1 MTRSTYV
8 LSAVRTPIGKLNG
21 AYAST
26 PAVALGAVVIAEAI
40 QRAGI
45 DAQQI
50 DEVLMGN
57 VLQAGEGQAPARQ
70 AAIRGGVPAH
80 VGATTVNKVCGS
92 ALKAM
97 MQGAQAIALG
107 DANLLVVGGME
118 NMSMAPY
125 LLPGAR
131 QGLRLGNSQLLDA
144 VIHDG
149 LWDSFEDWHMGSA
162 AEFIAQQ
169 FEITREEQDE
179 FALRSHRRAL
189 AASATGK
196 FLAEVAPVSAP
207 QRKGPPLAVTK
218 DETPRSDTSLAALAK
233 LSPIFDP
240 NGTVTAGNAPGI
252 TDGAAAV
259 VLASE
264 DALDQ
269 TSIEP
274 MARITGYAQA
284 ALEPKWLFAAPVHAI
299 RKLPQKTQTTLNN
312 YDLIEVN
319 EAYAAQVLA
328 NGHELDWDW
337 DRVNVN
343 GGAIALGHPLGAT
356 GARIVVTLLH
366 ALKDRGGKRG
376 LACLCLGGGEAV
388 AMSVEMV

>member
-299 RKLPQKTQTTLNN
+299 RKLLQKTQTTLNN

-388 AMSVEMV
+388 AMSVEMM

>member
-1 MTRSTYV
+1 MKSTFV

-21 AYAST
+21 AFVNTS
-26 PAVALGAVVIAEAI
+26 AVELGAVVIREAI
-40 QRAGI
+40 HRAGV

-70 AAIRGGVPAH
+70 AAVHGGVPAN

-97 MQGAQAIALG
+97 MQATQAIALG
-107 DANLLVVGGME
+107 DANLMVVGGME

-125 LLPGAR
+125 LMPGAR
-131 QGLRLGNSQLLDA
+131 QGLRLGNATLIDA
-144 VIHDG
+144 AVHDG
-149 LWDSFEDWHMGSA
+149 LWDSFENVHMGNA

-179 FALRSHRRAL
+179 FALRSHRRAV
-189 AASATGK
+189 AAWNSGK
-196 FLAEVAPVSAP
+196 FSAEVVPVTLAGKKGAPLVVS
-207 QRKGPPLAVTK
+207 K
-218 DETPRSDTSLAALAK
+218 DEPPRPDTSLEALAM
-233 LSPIFDP
+233 LPTAFQGD
-240 NGTVTAGNAPGI
+240 GTVTAGNAPGI
-252 TDGAAAV
+252 TDGAAAL

-264 DALDQ
+264 DALDH
-269 TSIEP
+269 TSLDP
-274 MARITGYAQA
+274 LARVSGYAQA
-284 ALEPKWLFAAPVHAI
+284 AVEPKWIFDAPSHAI
-299 RKLPQKTQTTLNN
+299 RRLLQRTGTRIDD

-319 EAYAAQVLA
+319 EAFAAQILA
-328 NGHELDWDW
+328 NGQALNWDW
-337 DRVNVN
+337 ERVNVN

-356 GARIVVTLLH
+356 GARIVTTLLH
-366 ALKDRGGKRG
+366 ALKDRGGTRG

-388 AMSVEMV
+388 TMSFEMV

>member
-1 MTRSTYV
+1 MKSTFV

-21 AYAST
+21 AFVNTS
-26 PAVALGAVVIAEAI
+26 AVELGAVVIREAI
-40 QRAGI
+40 HRAGV

-70 AAIRGGVPAH
+70 AAVHGGVPAN

-97 MQGAQAIALG
+97 MQATQAIAVG
-107 DANLLVVGGME
+107 DANLMVVGGME

-125 LLPGAR
+125 LMPGAR
-131 QGLRLGNSQLLDA
+131 QGLRLGNATLIDA
-144 VIHDG
+144 AVHDG
-149 LWDSFEDWHMGSA
+149 LWDSFENVHMGNA

-179 FALRSHRRAL
+179 FALRSHRRAV
-189 AASATGK
+189 AAWNSGK
-196 FLAEVAPVSAP
+196 FSAEVVPVTLAGKKGAPLVVS
-207 QRKGPPLAVTK
+207 K
-218 DETPRSDTSLAALAK
+218 DEPPRPDTSLEALAK
-233 LSPIFDP
+233 LPPAFQRD
-240 NGTVTAGNAPGI
+240 GTVTAGNAPGI
-252 TDGAAAV
+252 TDGAAAL

-264 DALDQ
+264 DALDH
-269 TSIEP
+269 TSLDP
-274 MARITGYAQA
+274 LARVSGYAQA
-284 ALEPKWLFAAPVHAI
+284 AVEPKWIFDAPSHAI
-299 RKLPQKTQTTLNN
+299 RRLLQRTGTRLDD

-319 EAYAAQVLA
+319 EAFAAQILA
-328 NGHELDWDW
+328 NGQALNWDW
-337 DRVNVN
+337 EHVNVN

-356 GARIVVTLLH
+356 GARIVTTLLH
-366 ALKDRGGKRG
+366 ALKDRGGTRG

-388 AMSVEMV
+388 AMSFEMV